1 MFKAS
6 VIEACDVCFRR
17 QLETLRIDM
26 FYSHIPQAARPH
38 SNSVGG
44 SSVAGI
50 TSMSSANNT
59 TNNTTNTNSNN
70 SSSFSSL
77 SSPPLASLLP
87 QLKSLATGLL
97 PTEGVGYEVQ
107 DISSTTG
114 IETLCLS
121 ILNSATLS

>member
-1 MFKAS
+1 MFKSS

-26 FYSHIPQAARPH
+26 FYSHTPQASRVIPTS
-38 SNSVGG
+38 SNSATAGG
-44 SSVAGI
+44 SS
-50 TSMSSANNT
+50 
-59 TNNTTNTNSNN
+59 
-70 SSSFSSL
+70 SSFPSL

-87 QLKSLATGLL
+87 QLKSLASALL

-107 DISSTTG
+107 DISSTTA

-121 ILNSATLS
+121 ILNSSSST

>member
-59 TNNTTNTNSNN
+59 SNTSSSISNN
-70 SSSFSSL
+70 NSSFSSL